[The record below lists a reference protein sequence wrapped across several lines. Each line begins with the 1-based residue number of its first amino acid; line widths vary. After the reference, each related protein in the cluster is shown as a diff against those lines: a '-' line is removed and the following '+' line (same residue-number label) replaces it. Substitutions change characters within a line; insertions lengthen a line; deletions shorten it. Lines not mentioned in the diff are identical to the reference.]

1 MQRIIVQRLPGR
13 VSLAATMTDTDALPF
28 AAPCRRLTPSAPWAW
43 LRRGFADQ
51 RRAPRQSLLWGAL
64 TALLSI
70 GVSAI
75 AWRFGSYWLLLA
87 ALSGFV
93 FVAPLI
99 AIAPYSISTQLARGE
114 RPSLRACLHDQLRL
128 RGTAM
133 VFALVLLVIFLVWAR
148 AASMISVFFPFEA
161 NPGWHELIPYLGIGS
176 AVGSV
181 FALLCFAVTAFAL
194 PMMHERR
201 VDAITAV
208 VSSVNA
214 VLRNKRAMLV
224 WAAIIIGSVLIG
236 LATAFIGFIVT
247 MPLIGHAS
255 WHAYRETLDASAWPM
270 QDDPSTATGATT

>member
-1 MQRIIVQRLPGR
+1 
-13 VSLAATMTDTDALPF
+13 MTEPAPLPF
-28 AAPCRRLTPSAPWAW
+28 AAPCRRLAPAAPWDW

-51 RRAPRQSLLWGAL
+51 RRAPLQSLAWGSL
-64 TALLSI
+64 TALLSLGI
-70 GVSAI
+70 STI
-75 AWRFGSYWLLLA
+75 AWQFGSYWLLLA
-87 ALSGFV
+87 MLSGFV

-114 RPSLRACLHDQLRL
+114 RPSLRSCLQDQLRL

-161 NPGWHELIPYLGIGS
+161 DPGWRELLPYLGIGS

-181 FALLCFAVTAFAL
+181 FAMLCFAVTAFSL

-208 VSSVNA
+208 VTSVNA
-214 VLRNKRAMLV
+214 VLRNKRAMLLWV
-224 WAAIIIGSVLIG
+224 TMIVASVLIG
-236 LATAFIGFIVT
+236 LATGFIGFIVT

-255 WHAYRETLDASAWPM
+255 WHAYRDTIDAAAWPLHE
-270 QDDPSTATGATT
+270 DLPAATGVQT

>member
-1 MQRIIVQRLPGR
+1 
-13 VSLAATMTDTDALPF
+13 MTEPAPLPF
-28 AAPCRRLTPSAPWAW
+28 AAPCRRLAPSAPWDW
-43 LRRGFADQ
+43 LRRAFADQ
-51 RRAPRQSLLWGAL
+51 RRAPLQSLAWGAL
-64 TALLSI
+64 TAVISL
-70 GVSAI
+70 GVSAV

-87 ALSGFV
+87 MLSGFV
-93 FVAPLI
+93 FVAPLV

-114 RPSLRACLHDQLRL
+114 KPSFRACLNDQLRL

-161 NPGWHELIPYLGIGS
+161 DPGWRDLIPYLGIGS

-181 FALLCFAVTAFAL
+181 FALLCFAVTAFSL
-194 PMMHERR
+194 PIMHERR

-214 VLRNKRAMLV
+214 VLRNKRAMLLWV
-224 WAAIIIGSVLIG
+224 TMIVASVLIG

-255 WHAYRETLDASAWPM
+255 WHAYRDTIDADAWPLN
-270 QDDPSTATGATT
+270 DDLPMSTGAQA